1 MESGQRLFGTDGVRG
16 YANHDLTVDV
26 AVDLARAAG
35 EGSEGPVVIGRDT
48 RRSSPMLAAAL
59 HAGFNSVGVD
69 TVDLGIIPVGAVS
82 RLTID
87 TGAEYGVMV
96 SASHNPADDNG
107 IKFFGRDG
115 SKLSDER
122 EAVIEGRYRHGA
134 PWRSPSGPLV
144 GMQTAMPDAV
154 DRYLDQLKQDASY
167 SLRGMEFVLDCANG
181 ASFAA
186 APELFRRLGA
196 SVEIHGA
203 EPDGT
208 NINAGCGATHPEYLG
223 SLARGRVGFAFD
235 GDADRCVAIDEDGAT
250 VNGDVIMAILAH
262 QLKERGKLKRDVV
275 VATVMSNLGFHR
287 AMESLGIEVRQ
298 TTVGDRYVLEE
309 MRRIRAVLGGEQSG
323 HILLEDRTTGDG
335 LRTALRLAE
344 VLAATARPLRELRRV
359 MTEFPQVLEN
369 IRVTDRGGLA
379 DCAAVWEAVRDA
391 EARLGTE
398 GRVLVRASG
407 TEPLV
412 RVMVEA
418 RTKEMADEIAGAVR
432 DVVVA
437 ELA

>member
-1 MESGQRLFGTDGVRG
+1 MESGYRLFGTDGVRG
-16 YANHDLTVDV
+16 HANRDLTIDV
-26 AVDLARAAG
+26 AIDLARAAG
-35 EGSEGPVVIGRDT
+35 EGSDGPVVLGRDT

-69 TVDLGIIPVGAVS
+69 TVDLGIVPVGAVS
-82 RLTID
+82 RLTIA

-115 SKLSDER
+115 AKLSDER
-122 EAVIEGRYRHGA
+122 EAVIEARYRKGA
-134 PWRSPSGPLV
+134 PWRGPVGRLI
-144 GMQTAMPDAV
+144 GMQVVMPNAL
-154 DRYLDQLKQDASY
+154 DRYLDHLKSDASY

-181 ASFAA
+181 AAFAA

-196 SVEIHGA
+196 SVEVHGA

-208 NINAGCGATHPEYLG
+208 NINAGCGATHPEFLG
-223 SLARGRVGFAFD
+223 GLVNGRVGFAFD
-235 GDADRCVAIDEDGAT
+235 GDADRCVAVDEDGVT
-250 VNGDVIMAILAH
+250 VNGDVIMAILAN

-335 LRTALRLAE
+335 LRTALRVAE
-344 VLAATARPLRELRRV
+344 VLAATARPLRELRQI

-369 IRVTDRGGLA
+369 IRVADRGGLEG
-379 DCAAVWEAVRDA
+379 CAPVWEAVRAA
-391 EARLGTE
+391 EARLGAE

-418 RTKEMADEIAGAVR
+418 RTREMADEIAGAVR
-432 DVVVA
+432 AVVVD
-437 ELA
+437 ELG

>member
-1 MESGQRLFGTDGVRG
+1 MESGYRLFGTDGVRG
-16 YANHDLTVDV
+16 HANRDLTIDL
-26 AVDLARAAG
+26 AIDLARAAG
-35 EGSEGPVVIGRDT
+35 EGTDGPVVIGRDT

-69 TVDLGIIPVGAVS
+69 TVDLGTIPVGAVS

-87 TGAEYGVMV
+87 IGAQYGIMV

-107 IKFFGRDG
+107 IKFFSRDG
-115 SKLSDER
+115 AKLSDER
-122 EAVIEGRYRHGA
+122 EAAVETRFRRGA
-134 PWRSPSGPLV
+134 PWRSPTGPLI
-144 GMQTAMPDAV
+144 GMQSAMPNAL
-154 DRYLDQLKQDASY
+154 DRYLDHLKADASY

-181 ASFAA
+181 AAFAA

-196 SVEIHGA
+196 SVEVHGA

-208 NINAGCGATHPEYLG
+208 NINEGCGATHAEFLG
-223 SLARGRVGFAFD
+223 GKVAGRVGFAFD
-235 GDADRCVAIDEDGAT
+235 GDADRCMAVDEDGVT
-250 VNGDVIMAILAH
+250 VNGDVIMAILANH
-262 QLKERGKLKRDVV
+262 LKERGKLKRDVV

-287 AMESLGIEVRQ
+287 AMEALGIEVRQ
-298 TTVGDRYVLEE
+298 TTVGDRHVLAE

-335 LRTALRLAE
+335 LRTAVRLAE
-344 VLAATARPLRELRRV
+344 VLAATARPLRELRQI

-369 IRVTDRGGLA
+369 IRVADRGGLE
-379 DCAAVWEAVRDA
+379 DCTAVWDAVRAA
-391 EARLGTE
+391 EERLGSE

-418 RTKEMADEIAGAVR
+418 LTREIADEVAGAVKA
-432 DVVVA
+432 VVVS
-437 ELA
+437 ELG

>member
-16 YANHDLTVDV
+16 HANRDLTVDV
-26 AVDLARAAG
+26 ATDLARAAG

-115 SKLSDER
+115 AKLSDER

-134 PWRSPSGPLV
+134 PWRSPSGALV
-144 GMQTAMPDAV
+144 GMQTVISDAV
-154 DRYLDQLKQDASY
+154 DRYLEHLVQEASY

-196 SVEIHGA
+196 SVEVHAA
-203 EPDGT
+203 EPAGT

-223 SLARGRVGFAFD
+223 SLAAGRVGFAFD
-235 GDADRCVAIDEDGAT
+235 GDADRCVAVDEDGAT

-344 VLAATARPLRELRRV
+344 VLAATARPLRELRQV

-369 IRVTDRGGLA
+369 IRVADRGGLA
-379 DCAAVWEAVRDA
+379 DCAPVWAAVRDA

-398 GRVLVRASG
+398 GRVLVRVSG

-418 RTKEMADEIAGAVR
+418 RTEEMANEIAGAVR